1 MTPPRP
7 TVARKQP
14 TQPYLKMLTL
24 YHVITT
30 AGLIPVHA
38 RTRDIAIRS
47 ALELAGRGAKL
58 INTTK
63 PGEW

>member
-1 MTPPRP
+1 
-7 TVARKQP
+7 
-14 TQPYLKMLTL
+14 MLPL
-24 YHVITT
+24 YHVLTT

-58 INTTK
+58 INITK